1 LEDDSVRVEDIEL
14 HVGRVDRPY
23 SALGRVTAKQSRQT
37 LHQGSPQL
45 DDLNGKLRMEAA
57 RLGADAVIQIEYKQ
71 GGLSLTSWSSME
83 ASGTAVRWTAPLT
96 QSASHHEAP
105 LATGSPDAH
114 PLGAAN
120 DGGATKKCPDC
131 AEEVKAEA
139 RICRYCRYEFPVTP
153 EPGQTL

>member
-1 LEDDSVRVEDIEL
+1 VRVEDIEL
-14 HVGRVDRPY
+14 HVGQVDRQH
-23 SALGRVTAKQSRQT
+23 SVLGRVTAKQSRQT

-83 ASGTAVRWTAPLT
+83 ATGTAVRWTAPNAQPTSLR
-96 QSASHHEAP
+96 EAP
-105 LATGSPDAH
+105 RATGSPDAQR
-114 PLGAAN
+114 LREAN
-120 DGGATKKCPDC
+120 DGASVATKKCPDC

-139 RICRYCRYEFPVTP
+139 RICRYCRYEFPVTS
-153 EPGQTL
+153 EPGQTR